1 MACCGKEQST
11 VVRRRYKTRRERVT
25 LTRYAPLFGAVRICR
40 QDGADGGRPGQRQA
54 VPVRSSRC
62 GNRGRFPGQTRP
74 RILIGCGCLGSH
86 LMWNLTVVLIPI
98 DYGIFEES
106 S

>member
-1 MACCGKEQST
+1 
-11 VVRRRYKTRRERVT
+11 
-25 LTRYAPLFGAVRICR
+25 
-40 QDGADGGRPGQRQA
+40 
-54 VPVRSSRC
+54 
-62 GNRGRFPGQTRP
+62 
-74 RILIGCGCLGSH
+74 LIGCGCLGSH